1 MLNLPVAMIKELLL
15 VFVSLFWLS
24 PGTAIVPDVK
34 ITSPQAGQVLQGSVD
49 IRGSVSSDQFV
60 SAELSYAYSQNDT
73 ATWFL
78 IATVSQPVTENTL
91 AVWDTSTISDGD
103 YKIKL
108 TVKMSDG
115 TTQETVVDPVLV
127 RNYTAVQSTA
137 TSMPTSVQTEV
148 VSVATAISPTETLA
162 PVASVTPFP
171 ANQAS
176 LTTGALDDSLRTG
189 LILGLLIV
197 VVISIYSYIRYLH
210 FHR

>member
-1 MLNLPVAMIKELLL
+1 
-15 VFVSLFWLS
+15 
-24 PGTAIVPDVK
+24 
-34 ITSPQAGQVLQGSVD
+34 
-49 IRGSVSSDQFV
+49 
-60 SAELSYAYSQNDT
+60 
-73 ATWFL
+73 
-78 IATVSQPVTENTL
+78 L

>member
-1 MLNLPVAMIKELLL
+1 
-15 VFVSLFWLS
+15 
-24 PGTAIVPDVK
+24 
-34 ITSPQAGQVLQGSVD
+34 LQGSVG
-49 IRGSVSSDQFV
+49 ITGSVSADQFV
-60 SAELSYAYSQNDT
+60 SAELSYAYSRNVS

-78 IATVSQPVTENTL
+78 IATVSQPVTDNVL

-115 TTQETVVDPVLV
+115 TTQETVIDPVLV

-137 TSMPTSVQTEV
+137 TPMPTLAQTEAA
-148 VSVATAISPTETLA
+148 SVATVIPTTEVSA
-162 PVASVTPFP
+162 SVASVTPFP
-171 ANQAS
+171 TNQAS
-176 LTTGALDDSLRTG
+176 LTTGALGDSLRTG

-197 VVISIYSYIRYLH
+197 VVVSIYGYIRYLH